1 VVGFGTSALESAA
14 LERAR
19 NNRLEHGGQGGY
31 DPRGTRQGAIAGPR
45 SALWRQ
51 VQRVGRKAVPYAIIT
66 RDKPNSL
73 QLRNDTRAEHLDYL
87 TKRQDLLLAAGAQV
101 DDAGQGGYGGI
112 LIVDTED
119 RAEAEAFIRDD
130 PFTKA
135 GLFSGIEVVRWRK
148 AFFDKK
154 RLV

>member
-1 VVGFGTSALESAA
+1 M
-14 LERAR
+14 
-19 NNRLEHGGQGGY
+19 
-31 DPRGTRQGAIAGPR
+31 
-45 SALWRQ
+45 
-51 VQRVGRKAVPYAIIT
+51 PYAIIT
-66 RDKPNSL
+66 RDKLNSL
-73 QLRNDTRAEHLDYL
+73 QLRNDTRAEHLEYL
-87 TKRQDLLLAAGAQV
+87 TKHQDKLLAGGAQV

-130 PFTKA
+130 PFTKV

-154 RLV
+154 RLI